1 MIEQFVFRYMK
12 LDKLLRLF
20 FFLQYRKRKLL
31 WWLITNQEMWD
42 DVPKTF
48 FTGEWGGDNRR
59 PMVWAR
65 RFSTF
70 ARIKTLHYT

>member
-1 MIEQFVFRYMK
+1 MK
-12 LDKLLRLF
+12 WDKLSQLF
-20 FFLQYRKRKLL
+20 FFLQYRTRKLL
-31 WWLITNQEMWD
+31 WWLIINQEMWD

-48 FTGEWGGDNRR
+48 FAREWGGDNRR
-59 PMVWAR
+59 PMVWVR